1 MGFDNEGNLEGFS
14 RSMKDN
20 MDWKVA
26 PDGNDIKTVNAFQ
39 SAINELE
46 ENFSNRDKR
55 EKLHIAHMLFA
66 TFTYLSFIASIWLF
80 VFDPSK
86 WYAMIIFLL
95 LSLVASTL

>member
-46 ENFSNRDKR
+46 ETSRTETSARNFTLR
-55 EKLHIAHMLFA
+55 
-66 TFTYLSFIASIWLF
+66 TCYLPRS
-80 VFDPSK
+80 PTC
-86 WYAMIIFLL
+86 
-95 LSLVASTL
+95 LS